1 MKALEINNAEMVALQ
16 IEDAI
21 KSNPEGRYFHRL
33 HLVLLLAKGK
43 KCSEVAELF
52 CEPLR
57 NVQRWAK
64 ELNEH
69 GLDSLRDLEHSG
81 RPTRLTSA
89 QIAELKAD
97 IKKGP
102 LQLGFTQGFWDG
114 PLLAYHIQ
122 TKYAVS
128 MSVRQCQ
135 RFFHQIGYSLKR
147 PRPITAGSSA
157 EARED
162 FKKTSKINVRSK
174 R

>member
-1 MKALEINNAEMVALQ
+1 MKTIEINKAETIALQ

-69 GLDSLRDLEHSG
+69 GLDALKDLDHSG
-81 RPTRLTSA
+81 RPTRLTSQ
-89 QIAELKAD
+89 QIDELKTD
-97 IKKGP
+97 IEKGP

-114 PLLAYHIQ
+114 PLLAHHIQ
-122 TKYAVS
+122 TKYTVS
-128 MSVRQCQ
+128 ISVRQCQ

-147 PRPITAGSSA
+147 PQPITAGSSA

-162 FKKTSKINVRSK
+162 FKKTPTINIRSDG
-174 R
+174 